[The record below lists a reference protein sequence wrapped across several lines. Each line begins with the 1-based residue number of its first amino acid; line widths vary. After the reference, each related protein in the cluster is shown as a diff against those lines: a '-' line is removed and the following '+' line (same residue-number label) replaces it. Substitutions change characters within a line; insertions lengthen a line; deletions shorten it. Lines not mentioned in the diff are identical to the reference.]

1 MYYLEKRSLALL
13 NTFKNLDKV
22 GGISLD
28 NMITDDMRKF
38 VTYWRTFVSKGEQI
52 KNEFLTILFVKKLRI
67 FKAKSAVINISKD
80 LYVSTNN
87 RNQDYK

>member
-52 KNEFLTILFVKKLRI
+52 KNEFLTILFVKK
-67 FKAKSAVINISKD
+67 KAKNF
-80 LYVSTNN
+80 
-87 RNQDYK
+87 